1 MQEERR
7 FPIWVQFA
15 CVAGYFGTDLF
26 LRFSYQAVLDGK
38 VEQGQNENG
47 SYYENQKYSK
57 PAFMVLAGYI
67 LFFFWGPLL
76 VWPYLSYKKISVI
89 DYYKTTW
96 SGELSFRE
104 AFRYTCIMGCILFLG
119 NLGYVAGLRY
129 INVALA
135 SALSQGEAPFTVAL
149 SAIFLHRVFGKNE
162 KIGICLSFT
171 GIALIAIP
179 PVLKAK
185 ASAQYYNDGNDGGV
199 SSSDALNQVAGI
211 FSTLIGA
218 FGFGC
223 FQVFWPMFD
232 GRRYSERNPAP
243 QNPMD
248 AIIDTFAT
256 LSLVGAFLL
265 STGWVVLVVFHILG
279 WETFEVPPPNI
290 RGALLF
296 STILTAI
303 VDALNGIACVIASAM
318 VVALSYPLIIPM
330 SVLMQ
335 AFIDDIPIGE
345 WGVLGWIGTA
355 LVVAGVFCLETQP
368 NSDGLEAVVDEEHE
382 ANYVSADEVNDR
394 TSWTES
400 RSYRALEDMGVFFT
414 CGRRKL

>member
-1 MQEERR
+1 MHEERR
-7 FPIWVQFA
+7 FPVWVQFA
-15 CVAGYFGTDLF
+15 CVAGYFGSDLF
-26 LRFSYQAVLDGK
+26 LRFSYQAVLEGK
-38 VEQGQNENG
+38 GEAGINKNEV
-47 SYYENQKYSK
+47 YYTDQSYSK

-76 VWPYLSYKKISVI
+76 VWPYLYYKNISVI

-96 SGELSFRE
+96 SGDLSFRE

-149 SAIFLHRVFGKNE
+149 SAIFLHRVFGNNE
-162 KIGICLSFT
+162 KVGICLSFT
-171 GIALIAIP
+171 GITFIAIP
-179 PVLKAK
+179 PVLKEK
-185 ASAQYYNDGNDGGV
+185 TSSQYYNDGYDDQI
-199 SSSDALNQVAGI
+199 SSSNELDQIGGI
-211 FSTLIGA
+211 LSTLIGA

-232 GRRYSERNPAP
+232 GRRYSETNPAP
-243 QNPMD
+243 QSPID

-265 STGWVVLVVFHILG
+265 STGWILLVVFHILG
-279 WETFEVPPPNI
+279 WETFEIPPPNI

-355 LVVAGVFCLETQP
+355 LVVAGVFCLEAQP
-368 NSDGLEAVVDEEHE
+368 NTDGLEAVVDEDDK
-382 ANYVSADEVNDR
+382 ANYVNAEEMGVKD
-394 TSWTES
+394 SWTES
-400 RSYRALEDMGVFFT
+400 QSYRTLEQLGVYFT
-414 CGRRKL
+414 CGRRKI